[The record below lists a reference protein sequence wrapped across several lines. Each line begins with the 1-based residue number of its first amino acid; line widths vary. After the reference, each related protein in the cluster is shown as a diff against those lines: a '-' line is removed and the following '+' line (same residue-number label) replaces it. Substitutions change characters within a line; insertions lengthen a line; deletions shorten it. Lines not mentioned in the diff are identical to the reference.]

1 MRIKRNEN
9 YVEKKGNSISQQ
21 IQTYPVMI
29 INEFEKVDLEKPADQ
44 KLKVDFLYTF
54 FIKPENKT
62 RVVICGSYENKS
74 GVWVSYNYQ
83 EELCANKNKPDFK
96 YPLIE
101 LKVNEKPLS
110 KIFKIVLIKGCY
122 AILCQI

>member
-62 RVVICGSYENKS
+62 RILICGSFENKS
-74 GVWVSYNYQ
+74 GIWYSYNYR
-83 EELCANKNKPDFK
+83 EELRENKSKPDF
-96 YPLIE
+96 
-101 LKVNEKPLS
+101 
-110 KIFKIVLIKGCY
+110 
-122 AILCQI
+122 